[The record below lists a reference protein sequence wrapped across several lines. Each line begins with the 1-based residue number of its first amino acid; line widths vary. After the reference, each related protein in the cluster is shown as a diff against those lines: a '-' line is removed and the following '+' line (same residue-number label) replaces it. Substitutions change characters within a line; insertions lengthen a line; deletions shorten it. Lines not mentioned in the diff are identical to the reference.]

1 MHVQALSTHELLS
14 QILTPRDIIRVA
26 MSPRKNDQALLGA
39 WHELAGRHARVVS
52 ALERSLETNHGLG
65 VSEFEVLERLASSA
79 GECRMQELTEVTHL
93 SQSALS
99 RLVGRLEADGLV
111 TRAICANDRRGIY
124 AHITD
129 AGRARYEAARPTHRA
144 VLAETL
150 GS

>member
-1 MHVQALSTHELLS
+1 MRA
-14 QILTPRDIIRVA
+14 A
-26 MSPRKNDQALLGA
+26 MSPRKNDQALLAG

-52 ALERSLETNHGLG
+52 ALERALEADHDIG
-65 VSEFEVLERLASSA
+65 VNEFEVLERLATSQ

-99 RLVGRLEADGLV
+99 RLVGRLEAEGLA
-111 TRAICANDRRGIY
+111 TRAICSADRRGIY

-129 AGRARYEAARPTHRA
+129 AGRARYKAARATHRA

-150 GS
+150 